1 MWEAYMKDNL
11 KVAKTIDDY
20 TVVINAGSEDGIKNG
35 CVVMLYEMGGMIKD
49 PDTGEE
55 LDELEIVKGTGVV
68 THVQPRIATVE
79 SNMTENEP
87 RRIVKR
93 ENPGLATGLVK
104 MFGSTE
110 VEEIPM
116 RRKPFGY
123 IDEGCRVRIIRE

>member
-1 MWEAYMKDNL
+1 MKDNI
-11 KVAKTIDDY
+11 KVAEMLDDY
-20 TVVINAGSEDGIKNG
+20 IVVINAGSEDGIKDG

-68 THVQPRIATVE
+68 THVQPHIATVE

-87 RRIVKR
+87 KRIIKKQK
-93 ENPGLATGLVK
+93 PGLATGLVN

-110 VEEIPM
+110 VEEIPV

-123 IDEGCRVRIIRE
+123 ISKGCRVRIIRE

>member
-1 MWEAYMKDNL
+1 MKDNL

-68 THVQPRIATVE
+68 THVQSRIATVE

-93 ENPGLATGLVK
+93 ENPGRVTGLAK

-110 VEEIPM
+110 VEEIPI

>member
-1 MWEAYMKDNL
+1 MKDNL

-49 PDTGEE
+49 PDTGEV

-93 ENPGLATGLVK
+93 ENPGLATGFVK

-110 VEEIPM
+110 VEEIPI